1 ERLVEATGGE
11 YSVAGRMS
19 SWTGIPSILGWQ
31 GHEKQW
37 GRDDRTLAVRAN
49 AVKTIYEST
58 SLDDALPILQQYG
71 VTYVVVG
78 SVERATYPAAG
89 LQKFDNG
96 LVSAFTVGSTTIYRM
111 PPTLENTGIEGAR
124 AGEAAP

>member
-1 ERLVEATGGE
+1 
-11 YSVAGRMS
+11 
-19 SWTGIPSILGWQ
+19 
-31 GHEKQW
+31 
-37 GRDDRTLAVRAN
+37 
-49 AVKTIYEST
+49 
-58 SLDDALPILQQYG
+58 